1 MSHIPYYNQPE
12 TESKRMN
19 KNGYEIRA
27 DLVAVAKDYIEKQH
41 ALNVEY
47 ANKMLEVGSITR
59 ETYFSMLKPYTFESI
74 IEHANK
80 MYEFVTAKK

>member
-1 MSHIPYYNQPE
+1 MRHIPYYNQPD
-12 TESKRMN
+12 TESRKMN

-47 ANKMLEVGSITR
+47 ANKMLELGNINR
-59 ETYFSMLKPYTFESI
+59 QAYLDMLKPYTFDNI

>member
-27 DLVAVAKDYIEKQH
+27 ELVAVAKDYIEKQQ
-41 ALNVEY
+41 AINKEY
-47 ANKMLEVGSITR
+47 ANKMLEIGTITQ
-59 ETYFSMLKPYTFESI
+59 EEYMKMLKPYTFESI